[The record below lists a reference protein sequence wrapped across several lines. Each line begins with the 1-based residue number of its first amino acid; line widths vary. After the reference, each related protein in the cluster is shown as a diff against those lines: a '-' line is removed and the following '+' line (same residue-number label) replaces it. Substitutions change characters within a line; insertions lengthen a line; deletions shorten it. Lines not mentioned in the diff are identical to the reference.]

1 MSGEMAEAGDLADDG
16 VGGVQSG
23 TLIATATGPNGLA
36 MIFVGGTMPSFL
48 DEIER
53 RVLEVETDV
62 TTPKGRAGIK
72 SLAHRVS
79 RTKIMLDDAGKDLTE
94 QQRRTIDAV
103 NADRRVCRDRLDALR
118 DRVRKPLVEFEERET
133 RRVEAHQ
140 RAIAAIESLAEI
152 DPKAESALDVINER
166 RELLIAP
173 TQHEWEEFA
182 QRAAQTR
189 EYVLTRL
196 LQLHRQAQQHGHA
209 REVAAQQ
216 AAEAAQAE
224 RERLAQLQ
232 AERDLRI
239 AEEAA
244 AAAQEKA
251 AREHQAEQMR
261 LQRDAEARQAES
273 DRRIEA
279 ANYAQQQAERRAA
292 EAEHARVVSERRIEA
307 ERIARDER
315 ERAAA
320 EHAAQRER
328 EAREQYND
336 HVDQAV
342 NGLELLGLS
351 RPDAELVVGA
361 IVSHQVPHITFL
373 AEVEG
378 A

>member
-1 MSGEMAEAGDLADDG
+1 MSGDVADAGDLADDG
-16 VGGVQSG
+16 MQEMQTG
-23 TLIATATGPNGLA
+23 TLIAGSTGSNTLA

-79 RTKIMLDDAGKDLTE
+79 RTKIALDDAGKDLTE

-118 DRVRKPLVEFEERET
+118 DRVRKPLVEFEEQEM

-140 RAIAAIESLAEI
+140 RAIAALESLVLI
-152 DPKAESALDVINER
+152 DTTAESALDVISER
-166 RELLIAP
+166 LELLASP
-173 TQHEWEEFA
+173 TQHEWQEFA

-189 EYVLTRL
+189 EYVHTRL
-196 LQLHRQAQQHGHA
+196 LQLKRQAERNAEARAQAA
-209 REVAAQQ
+209 REAE
-216 AAEAAQAE
+216 EAAHAE
-224 RERLAQLQ
+224 RERVAQLQ
-232 AERDLRI
+232 AERELRI

-251 AREHQAEQMR
+251 AREHQAEQQR

-292 EAEHARVVSERRIEA
+292 EAENARAESERRVEA
-307 ERIARDER
+307 ERVAREER
-315 ERAAA
+315 ARAAA
-320 EHAAQRER
+320 EHEAQRKR
-328 EAREQYND
+328 EAQAQYET
-336 HVDQAV
+336 HVNEAIG
-342 NGLELLGLS
+342 GLELLGLS
-351 RPDAELVVGA
+351 RPDAELVVGC
-361 IVSHQVPHITFL
+361 IIGCQVPHINFDH
-373 AEVEG
+373 G
-378 A
+378 